1 MNLQELNKLI
11 HSATKEELQTNLSTW
26 KSQIN
31 TILLAGT
38 EADEHYFINH
48 TGRELFRKLYN
59 FDLELEIKDEYDS
72 GFRPQRKSKLN
83 ALDITIRAH
92 LDATVSNSI
101 SESSGSVSEWRDI
114 SGNNFHASTSTAN
127 QMPSTNSR
135 TLNGLNVIDFDGVDN
150 FLTFSSKD
158 VISFGYTTV
167 FIVYKSDAANKDYIL
182 GSGNE
187 NPNKSRFYL
196 RSDSSIIGSFDSAQN
211 DKINFLSQNDT
222 DERISMQETVLGTTK
237 RNLGT
242 FLYRD
247 GVFQGSKPDVAY
259 VHEITSTQPNNE
271 DMLKLQLGSR
281 EGNVNNHEG
290 YIAEVLFLNNEGEQL
305 TQETREN
312 IEAYLAYKW
321 GLVSKLDIAHP
332 YKNSLY
338 KTFNT

>member
-1 MNLQELNKLI
+1 MDLHELNNLI

-59 FDLELEIKDEYDS
+59 FDLASEIKDEYDS

-114 SGNNFHASTSTAN
+114 GGNNFHASTSTASH
-127 QMPSTNSR
+127 MPTTNSR
-135 TLNGLNVIDFDGVDN
+135 TLNGLNVIDFDGADN
-150 FLTFSSKD
+150 CLTFSSTD
-158 VISFGYTTV
+158 AISFGYTTA
-167 FIVYKSDAANKDYIL
+167 FIVYKSDVANKDYIL
-182 GSGNE
+182 GSE
-187 NPNKSRFYL
+187 NKAPSKSRFYL
-196 RSDSSIIGSFDSAQN
+196 RSDSSIIGSFDGLQN
-211 DKINFLSQNDT
+211 DKINFLSKSDT
-222 DERISMQETVLGTTK
+222 NERISMQETVLGTTGG
-237 RNLGT
+237 NLGT

-247 GVFQGSKPDVAY
+247 GVFQNSEPDRAY
-259 VHEITSTQPNNE
+259 VHEISSTQPNNE
-271 DMLKLQLGSR
+271 DMLKLQLGCR
-281 EGNVNNHEG
+281 EGNVNKHEG
-290 YIAEVLFLNNEGEQL
+290 YIAEVLFFNNEGEQL
-305 TQETREN
+305 AQETREN
-312 IEAYLAYKW
+312 IEAYLAHKW
-321 GLVSKLDIAHP
+321 GLTSKLDNAHP

-338 KTFNT
+338 KTFNS